1 MLTRNQRGSSSG
13 GEKRPPS
20 REKRV
25 QDAAL
30 EHRSSFTEA
39 SRFGEADLGM
49 HGSGN
54 GYGAH

>member
-1 MLTRNQRGSSSG
+1 MLTGNQRGSSSG

-20 REKRV
+20 REERV

-39 SRFGEADLGM
+39 SRLARQI
-49 HGSGN
+49 
-54 GYGAH
+54 